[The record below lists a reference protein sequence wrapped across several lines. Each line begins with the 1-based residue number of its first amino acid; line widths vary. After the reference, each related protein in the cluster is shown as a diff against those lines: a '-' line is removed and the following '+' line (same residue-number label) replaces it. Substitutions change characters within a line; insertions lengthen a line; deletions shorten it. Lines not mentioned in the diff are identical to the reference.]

1 MPTLKVLGTD
11 RVIGDISAVQLQF
24 LIDHLEEEHEHD
36 RDYYLDQDTIEML
49 AERGCDQ
56 QLLDLLRG
64 ALGDGAELDI
74 VWSD

>member
-11 RVIGDISAVQLQF
+11 RVIGDISAAQLQF
-24 LIDHLEEEHEHD
+24 LVDHLEEEHEND
-36 RDYYLDQDTIEML
+36 KDYFLDQDTIEML

-64 ALGDGAELDI
+64 ALGDSAELDI
-74 VWSD
+74 VWE

>member
-11 RVIGDISAVQLQF
+11 RVIGEISAAQLQV

-36 RDYYLDQDTIEML
+36 KDYYLDADTLDML

-56 QLLDLLRG
+56 QLLELLRG
-64 ALGDGAELDI
+64 ALGDAEDLDI

>member
-11 RVIGDISAVQLQF
+11 RVIGDITAAQLQF

-36 RDYYLDQDTIEML
+36 KDYFLDQDTIELL

-64 ALGDGAELDI
+64 ALGDAEELDI